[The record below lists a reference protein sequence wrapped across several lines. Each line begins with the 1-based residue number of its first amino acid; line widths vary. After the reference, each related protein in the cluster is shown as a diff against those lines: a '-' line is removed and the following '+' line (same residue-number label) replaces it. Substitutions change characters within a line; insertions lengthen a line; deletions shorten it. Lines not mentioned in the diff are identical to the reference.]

1 MKHLNKNVFL
11 LTLICCLCVSCGG
24 VRPIELFYTGTNSTM
39 YFIRPFT
46 MNGDEGETEM
56 DITYR
61 HTTGNGDTNK
71 VVCKFTFYSEWA
83 GIEKVKDV
91 YFLLQPEST
100 KITLT
105 NINRYFVERDNN
117 IARYEAQMTYGDL
130 KKFIAAS
137 SCTFHITIPSTTLVY
152 GPKGSVAKV
161 REIVKREMIDLIE

>member
-1 MKHLNKNVFL
+1 M
-11 LTLICCLCVSCGG
+11 CLFCISCSG

-46 MNGDEGETEM
+46 IKGDEGDTEM

-61 HTTGNGDTNK
+61 YTADKNDTNK

-105 NINRYFVERDNN
+105 NINRYYVERDNN
-117 IARYEAQMTYGDL
+117 IARYEARISYDDSRKLSLHRHVHSTLPYPPQLLSMVP
-130 KKFIAAS
+130 KV
-137 SCTFHITIPSTTLVY
+137 PSTKYVKL
-152 GPKGSVAKV
+152 S
-161 REIVKREMIDLIE
+161 REK

>member
-1 MKHLNKNVFL
+1 MKHLNKNIGLV
-11 LTLICCLCVSCGG
+11 IIMCLFCISCSG

-46 MNGDEGETEM
+46 IKGDEGDTEM

-61 HTTGNGDTNK
+61 YTADKNDTNK
-71 VVCKFTFYSEWA
+71 VICKFTFYSEWA

-105 NINRYFVERDNN
+105 NINRYYVERDNN
-117 IARYEAQMTYGDL
+117 IARYEARMSYDDF
-130 KKFIAAS
+130 KKIIAAS
-137 SCTFHITIPSTTLVY
+137 ACTFHITIPSTTLIY
-152 GPKGSVAKV
+152 GPKGSINKV
-161 REIVKREMIDLIE
+161 REIVKREIIDLIE